1 MEAYYVMTYGAKS
14 GSLPLLPPLFE
25 NNEAG
30 GDFLAKE
37 ALDAVKDA
45 EQKAAGILDTA
56 AARCAAI
63 RQDAAQ
69 KADKLKTERMQKAKA
84 DLAAA
89 KRRDGRCG
97 RTTHNAAGNCRTGG
111 GYPQKSAAKQRERNP
126 RYPRGHHRLT
136 RRQHER
142 RGSPYGGNAYEAHQH
157 LCAQEP
163 S

>member
-1 MEAYYVMTYGAKS
+1 M
-14 GSLPLLPPLFE
+14 
-25 NNEAG
+25 
-30 GDFLAKE
+30 AKE

-89 KRRDGRCG
+89 KQSAETAAAAEQ
-97 RTTHNAAGNCRTGG
+97 RTAQQETAALAEDIRKKAQQN
-111 GYPQKSAAKQRERNP
+111 SANVIP

>member
-84 DLAAA
+84 DLAA
-89 KRRDGRCG
+89 
-97 RTTHNAAGNCRTGG
+97 GNCRTGG

>member
-1 MEAYYVMTYGAKS
+1 M
-14 GSLPLLPPLFE
+14 
-25 NNEAG
+25 
-30 GDFLAKE
+30 AKE

-89 KRRDGRCG
+89 EQ
-97 RTTHNAAGNCRTGG
+97 RTAQQETAALAEDIRKKAQQNSANVIRAIREAITG
-111 GYPQKSAAKQRERNP
+111 
-126 RYPRGHHRLT
+126 
-136 RRQHER
+136 
-142 RGSPYGGNAYEAHQH
+142 
-157 LCAQEP
+157 
-163 S
+163 

>member
-1 MEAYYVMTYGAKS
+1 M
-14 GSLPLLPPLFE
+14 
-25 NNEAG
+25 
-30 GDFLAKE
+30 AKE

-89 KRRDGRCG
+89 K
-97 RTTHNAAGNCRTGG
+97 
-111 GYPQKSAAKQRERNP
+111 QSAAKQRERNP

>member
-14 GSLPLLPPLFE
+14 RSLPLLPPLFE

-69 KADKLKTERMQKAKA
+69 KADKLQVYLVVIR
-84 DLAAA
+84 
-89 KRRDGRCG
+89 KRII
-97 RTTHNAAGNCRTGG
+97 
-111 GYPQKSAAKQRERNP
+111 
-126 RYPRGHHRLT
+126 
-136 RRQHER
+136 
-142 RGSPYGGNAYEAHQH
+142 
-157 LCAQEP
+157 
-163 S
+163 

>member
-1 MEAYYVMTYGAKS
+1 M
-14 GSLPLLPPLFE
+14 
-25 NNEAG
+25 
-30 GDFLAKE
+30 AKE

-89 KRRDGRCG
+89 KQSAE
-97 RTTHNAAGNCRTGG
+97 TAAAAEQQETAALAEDIRKKAQQNSANVIRAIREAITG
-111 GYPQKSAAKQRERNP
+111 
-126 RYPRGHHRLT
+126 
-136 RRQHER
+136 
-142 RGSPYGGNAYEAHQH
+142 
-157 LCAQEP
+157 
-163 S
+163 

>member
-14 GSLPLLPPLFE
+14 RSLPLLPPLFE

-56 AARCAAI
+56 AARCTAI

-69 KADKLKTERMQKAKA
+69 KADKLKTERMQKTAALAEDIRKKA
-84 DLAAA
+84 QQNSANVIRAIREA
-89 KRRDGRCG
+89 I
-97 RTTHNAAGNCRTGG
+97 TG
-111 GYPQKSAAKQRERNP
+111 
-126 RYPRGHHRLT
+126 
-136 RRQHER
+136 
-142 RGSPYGGNAYEAHQH
+142 
-157 LCAQEP
+157 
-163 S
+163 

>member
-14 GSLPLLPPLFE
+14 RSLPLLPPLFE

-89 KRRDGRCG
+89 AEQ
-97 RTTHNAAGNCRTGG
+97 RTAQQETAALAEDIRKKAQQNSANVIRAIREAITG
-111 GYPQKSAAKQRERNP
+111 
-126 RYPRGHHRLT
+126 
-136 RRQHER
+136 
-142 RGSPYGGNAYEAHQH
+142 
-157 LCAQEP
+157 
-163 S
+163 

>member
-14 GSLPLLPPLFE
+14 GPLPLLPPLFE

-63 RQDAAQ
+63 RQDSG
-69 KADKLKTERMQKAKA
+69 KGSR
-84 DLAAA
+84 
-89 KRRDGRCG
+89 
-97 RTTHNAAGNCRTGG
+97 HV
-111 GYPQKSAAKQRERNP
+111 S
-126 RYPRGHHRLT
+126 
-136 RRQHER
+136 
-142 RGSPYGGNAYEAHQH
+142 GSPRSRRNRPATGNDRR
-157 LCAQEP
+157 

>member
-37 ALDAVKDA
+37 ALDAVKEGCRHSGHGRCTLRRHSAGRRTKGGQA
-45 EQKAAGILDTA
+45 EDGAHAESKSGPCS
-56 AARCAAI
+56 R
-63 RQDAAQ
+63 
-69 KADKLKTERMQKAKA
+69 KT
-84 DLAAA
+84 

-97 RTTHNAAGNCRTGG
+97 RTTHSTAGNCRTGG

>member
-14 GSLPLLPPLFE
+14 GTLPLLPPLFE

-89 KRRDGRCG
+89 KQSAETAAQ
-97 RTTHNAAGNCRTGG
+97 RTAQQETAALAEDIRKKAQQNSANVIRAIREAITG
-111 GYPQKSAAKQRERNP
+111 
-126 RYPRGHHRLT
+126 
-136 RRQHER
+136 
-142 RGSPYGGNAYEAHQH
+142 
-157 LCAQEP
+157 
-163 S
+163 

>member
-14 GSLPLLPPLFE
+14 RSLPLLPPLFE

-37 ALDAVKDA
+37 ALDAVK
-45 EQKAAGILDTA
+45 QKAAGILDTA

-89 KRRDGRCG
+89 KQSAETAAAAEQ
-97 RTTHNAAGNCRTGG
+97 RTAQQETAALAEDIRKKAQQNSANVIRAIREAITG
-111 GYPQKSAAKQRERNP
+111 
-126 RYPRGHHRLT
+126 
-136 RRQHER
+136 
-142 RGSPYGGNAYEAHQH
+142 
-157 LCAQEP
+157 
-163 S
+163 

>member
-69 KADKLKTERMQKAKA
+69 KAN
-84 DLAAA
+84 LAAA
-89 KRRDGRCG
+89 KQSAETAAAAEQ
-97 RTTHNAAGNCRTGG
+97 RTAQQETAALAEDIRKKAQQNSANVIRAIREAITG
-111 GYPQKSAAKQRERNP
+111 
-126 RYPRGHHRLT
+126 
-136 RRQHER
+136 
-142 RGSPYGGNAYEAHQH
+142 
-157 LCAQEP
+157 
-163 S
+163 

>member
-14 GSLPLLPPLFE
+14 RSLPLLPPPFE

-89 KRRDGRCG
+89 KQSAETAAAAEQ
-97 RTTHNAAGNCRTGG
+97 RTAQQETAALAEDIRKKAQQNSANVIRAIREANTG
-111 GYPQKSAAKQRERNP
+111 
-126 RYPRGHHRLT
+126 
-136 RRQHER
+136 
-142 RGSPYGGNAYEAHQH
+142 
-157 LCAQEP
+157 
-163 S
+163 

>member
-1 MEAYYVMTYGAKS
+1 MTYGAKS
-14 GSLPLLPPLFE
+14 RSLPLLPPLFE

-69 KADKLKTERMQKAKA
+69 KADKLKT

-89 KRRDGRCG
+89 KQSAETAAAAEQ
-97 RTTHNAAGNCRTGG
+97 RTAQQETAALAEDIRKKAQQNSANVIRAIREAITG
-111 GYPQKSAAKQRERNP
+111 
-126 RYPRGHHRLT
+126 
-136 RRQHER
+136 
-142 RGSPYGGNAYEAHQH
+142 
-157 LCAQEP
+157 
-163 S
+163 

>member
-1 MEAYYVMTYGAKS
+1 MGAYYVMTYGAKS
-14 GSLPLLPPLFE
+14 GTLPLLPPLFE
-25 NNEAG
+25 SNEAG

-89 KRRDGRCG
+89 KQSAETAAAAEQ
-97 RTTHNAAGNCRTGG
+97 RTAQQETAALAEDIRKKAQQNSANVIRAIREAITG
-111 GYPQKSAAKQRERNP
+111 
-126 RYPRGHHRLT
+126 
-136 RRQHER
+136 
-142 RGSPYGGNAYEAHQH
+142 
-157 LCAQEP
+157 
-163 S
+163 

>member
-1 MEAYYVMTYGAKS
+1 MGAYYVMTYGAKS
-14 GSLPLLPPLFE
+14 GTLPLLPPLFE

-69 KADKLKTERMQKAKA
+69 KAEDGAHAESKSGPCSRKT
-84 DLAAA
+84 

-97 RTTHNAAGNCRTGG
+97 RTTHSAAGNCRTGG

>member
-89 KRRDGRCG
+89 EQ
-97 RTTHNAAGNCRTGG
+97 RTAQQETAALAEDIRKKAQQNSANVIRAIREAITG
-111 GYPQKSAAKQRERNP
+111 
-126 RYPRGHHRLT
+126 
-136 RRQHER
+136 
-142 RGSPYGGNAYEAHQH
+142 
-157 LCAQEP
+157 
-163 S
+163 

>member
-69 KADKLKTERMQKAKA
+69 KAERMQKAKA

-89 KRRDGRCG
+89 KQSAETAAAAEQ
-97 RTTHNAAGNCRTGG
+97 RTAQQETAALAEDIRKKAQQNSANVIRAIREAITG
-111 GYPQKSAAKQRERNP
+111 
-126 RYPRGHHRLT
+126 
-136 RRQHER
+136 
-142 RGSPYGGNAYEAHQH
+142 
-157 LCAQEP
+157 
-163 S
+163 

>member
-1 MEAYYVMTYGAKS
+1 MRSRRPPAFWTR
-14 GSLPLLPPLFE
+14 PLH
-25 NNEAG
+25 
-30 GDFLAKE
+30 
-37 ALDAVKDA
+37 
-45 EQKAAGILDTA
+45 AA
-56 AARCAAI
+56 AAI

-89 KRRDGRCG
+89 KQSAETAAAAEQ
-97 RTTHNAAGNCRTGG
+97 RTAQQETAALAEDIRKKAQQN
-111 GYPQKSAAKQRERNP
+111 SAERNP

>member
-56 AARCAAI
+56 AAAEQRTAQQETAALAEDIRKKAQQNSANVIRAI
-63 RQDAAQ
+63 REAI
-69 KADKLKTERMQKAKA
+69 
-84 DLAAA
+84 
-89 KRRDGRCG
+89 
-97 RTTHNAAGNCRTGG
+97 TG
-111 GYPQKSAAKQRERNP
+111 
-126 RYPRGHHRLT
+126 
-136 RRQHER
+136 
-142 RGSPYGGNAYEAHQH
+142 
-157 LCAQEP
+157 
-163 S
+163 

>member
-69 KADKLKTERMQKAKA
+69 KADKLKTERMQKKAQRRPLRPNNAQRSRKLPHWRRISAK
-84 DLAAA
+84 
-89 KRRDGRCG
+89 KRSKTA
-97 RTTHNAAGNCRTGG
+97 RT
-111 GYPQKSAAKQRERNP
+111 
-126 RYPRGHHRLT
+126 
-136 RRQHER
+136 
-142 RGSPYGGNAYEAHQH
+142 
-157 LCAQEP
+157 
-163 S
+163 

>member
-14 GSLPLLPPLFE
+14 RSLPLLPPLFE

-69 KADKLKTERMQKAKA
+69 KADKLKTERMLAEDIRKKAQQNSA
-84 DLAAA
+84 NVIRAIREAI
-89 KRRDGRCG
+89 
-97 RTTHNAAGNCRTGG
+97 TG
-111 GYPQKSAAKQRERNP
+111 
-126 RYPRGHHRLT
+126 
-136 RRQHER
+136 
-142 RGSPYGGNAYEAHQH
+142 
-157 LCAQEP
+157 
-163 S
+163 